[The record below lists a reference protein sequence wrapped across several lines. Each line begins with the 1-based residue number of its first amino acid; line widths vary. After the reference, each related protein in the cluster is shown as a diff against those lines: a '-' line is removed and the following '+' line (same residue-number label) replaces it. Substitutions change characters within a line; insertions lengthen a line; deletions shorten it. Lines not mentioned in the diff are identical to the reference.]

1 MERCILLEIE
11 GRVVA
16 GGLAEVGSAVA
27 DFRAAEAAE
36 VAMVADFRAVEAI
49 VGAAAPAAAGENAG
63 GKA

>member
-27 DFRAAEAAE
+27 DFRAAE